1 MVKKRGVDTNK
12 HIIKYVLL
20 IFVVLAILLIPKT
33 NSKYLLQSSTSLEL
47 KPDKYNLVVT
57 KKVTRVHSVNDE
69 IQFMISNNNKYPVK
83 IDIIYNG
90 NIIKTGI
97 TIPANTVNYNGK
109 FKVPQ
114 NTYDQIVAS
123 HGANMH
129 IKVTSPYSVQYS
141 NQIRVETSKPY
152 LVNRTIQTGFLG
164 TTIDEQD
171 IATIKFVDEGT
182 IPPPG
187 VLGSF
192 DVSDGKKGNVIAWYT
207 KNADDPT
214 SYDVVI
220 SANGKINIK
229 KTEFLFSNLMSLVE
243 VDLTNTDIS
252 EASSFRATFFNTP
265 SLKKIKWGGIN
276 TSSINTTFQMFAYT
290 GLEELDLSSLDL
302 SRVTNASSMFL
313 DATELKTLKLDG
325 VNTSSLTNMYS
336 MFKNTKSLKNFNPG
350 ILNVSRVTNM
360 NSAFM
365 GTGSATSYDLSSWD
379 VSKVVDFSSMFAEA
393 DDLKSINLSGWNVSS
408 GEKFSNMFEK
418 MGNIENLDLS
428 SFTSSNANS
437 LDKMFANSK
446 KLKKIIF
453 NNFTTSGVSTMESM
467 CDGLI
472 NLTDLELDNFNA
484 NSNPNVSNMLKNCK
498 KLEKLKLNNFEFT
511 NSSNNSNLGLDN
523 TNNKD
528 TDITVKNSTEKS
540 WLLSKYPALTNVH
553 E

>member
-1 MVKKRGVDTNK
+1 
-12 HIIKYVLL
+12 
-20 IFVVLAILLIPKT
+20 
-33 NSKYLLQSSTSLEL
+33 
-47 KPDKYNLVVT
+47 
-57 KKVTRVHSVNDE
+57 
-69 IQFMISNNNKYPVK
+69 
-83 IDIIYNG
+83 
-90 NIIKTGI
+90 
-97 TIPANTVNYNGK
+97 
-109 FKVPQ
+109 
-114 NTYDQIVAS
+114 
-123 HGANMH
+123 MH

-141 NQIRVETSKPY
+141 NQIRVETTKPY
-152 LVNRTIQTGFLG
+152 LMNRTIQTGFLG

-290 GLEELDLSSLDL
+290 GLEELDLSNLDL
-302 SRVTNASSMFL
+302 SSVTNASSMFL

-379 VSKVVDFSSMFAEA
+379 VSRVVDFSSMFAEA
-393 DDLKSINLSGWNVSS
+393 DNLKSINLSGWNVSS

-418 MGNIENLDLS
+418 MGSIENLDLS
-428 SFTSSNANS
+428 SFTTSNANS
-437 LDKMFANSK
+437 LDKMVANSK
-446 KLKKIIF
+446 K
-453 NNFTTSGVSTMESM
+453 
-467 CDGLI
+467 
-472 NLTDLELDNFNA
+472 
-484 NSNPNVSNMLKNCK
+484 
-498 KLEKLKLNNFEFT
+498 
-511 NSSNNSNLGLDN
+511 
-523 TNNKD
+523 
-528 TDITVKNSTEKS
+528 
-540 WLLSKYPALTNVH
+540 
-553 E
+553 